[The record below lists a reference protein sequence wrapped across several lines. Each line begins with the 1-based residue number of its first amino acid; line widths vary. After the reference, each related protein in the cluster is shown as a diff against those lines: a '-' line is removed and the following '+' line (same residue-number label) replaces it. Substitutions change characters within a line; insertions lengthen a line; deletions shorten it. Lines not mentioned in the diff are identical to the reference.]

1 MKKYILLCMV
11 LLGLTVASCDSSE
24 APLSPSN
31 SDKDR
36 VESQLDLSNPTIKKL
51 YADFNVG
58 VLYEYDN
65 VLDFAYVASSSTQA
79 ELWGGVEI
87 PQIKTLFADPSV
99 SVGMSYKQYVNT
111 AIEFLNTS
119 LFSYFDPNGEIA
131 TLMPPKVLISES
143 VFSESLIVGNTGDVL
158 TTSEERYK
166 STAQYGQRTI
176 YNDHSIVFGLNLNE
190 IDGDEDEY
198 TKDNFYIFLSRII
211 STHKLGDRL
220 PNSFFAG
227 KDVYYNQ
234 EMEPIYREEQ
244 NLGEEKRVDVIDKN
258 WFYSKGFIDAQYFYN
273 GSSGLRSYNQ
283 YYDEDGNRLPT
294 RIRHTKAIRP
304 SYEFISGKDQDV
316 RSYLNELM
324 FRDAD
329 EISAFPQKIQDNLKA
344 LYDLLTGLGVDLIAI
359 NPELSV
365 LN

>member
-1 MKKYILLCMV
+1 MALLALV
-11 LLGLTVASCDSSE
+11 VVSCDSSE
-24 APLSPSN
+24 AVLSPSN

-58 VLYEYDN
+58 ELYEYDHI
-65 VLDFAYVASSSTQA
+65 LDFAYVASSATQS
-79 ELWGGVEI
+79 ELWGEVEI
-87 PQIKTLFADPSV
+87 PQIRTLFTDSLGVMKADTIPY
-99 SVGMSYKQYVNT
+99 YKQYVNT
-111 AIEFLNTS
+111 AVEFLNTS

-143 VFSESLIVGNTGDVL
+143 VFSESQIVGAPGEVL

-166 STAQYGQRTI
+166 STARYGQRTV
-176 YNDHSIVFGLNLNE
+176 YNNHSIVFGLNLNE

-198 TKDNFYIFLSRII
+198 TKDNFYIFLCRII
-211 STHKLGDRL
+211 ETHKLADRL

-234 EMEPIYREEQ
+234 ELEPIYREE
-244 NLGEEKRVDVIDKN
+244 NNIGEEKNVYVIDKD
-258 WFYSKGFIDAQYFYN
+258 WLFSKGFIDAIYFYN
-273 GSSGLRSYNQ
+273 HPSGLRTYTQFN
-283 YYDEDGNRLPT
+283 DEDGNRLPT
-294 RIRHTKAIRP
+294 RIRHLKAVRP
-304 SYEFISGKDQDV
+304 SYEFIKDRDNDV

-329 EISAFPQKIQDNLKA
+329 EFLAFPQNIQDNLKA

-365 LN
+365 FN